1 MMELRILNCHISLT
15 EHAATEAP
23 TEKRD
28 EVALVELDAGGALK
42 AAMWNGTEW
51 RDDKRRPFKS
61 PVRRWFSIGD
71 ARVGA

>member
-1 MMELRILNCHISLT
+1 MMELRILNCHIPMT
-15 EHAATEAP
+15 EHAATEPP

-28 EVALVELDAGGALK
+28 QVAVVQLEEGGKLC
-42 AAMWNGTEW
+42 AAMWNGSEW